1 MFNKHLGILEATVV
15 SIEIP
20 QTVAERAL
28 SYTGP
33 GRQLEAALGALVV
46 GQLYGRRALLM
57 LHGSR
62 IIRRHERILGV
73 SFKDACPHETSETS
87 RLYGI
92 RLADKLGGFWK
103 VAHGEAAG
111 RERFEF
117 LDDDQ
122 GRLL

>member
-1 MFNKHLGILEATVV
+1 M
-15 SIEIP
+15 SPEIP
-20 QTVAERAL
+20 QPVIERAL

-33 GRQLEAALGALVV
+33 GQHLEQALGALVV

-73 SFKDACPHETSETS
+73 SFKDACPHETDETR
-87 RLYGI
+87 RLFGI
-92 RLADKLGGFWK
+92 RLAEKLGGFWK
-103 VAHGEAAG
+103 VAQGQVAG
-111 RERFEF
+111 RERFDF
-117 LDDDQ
+117 VDDAQ